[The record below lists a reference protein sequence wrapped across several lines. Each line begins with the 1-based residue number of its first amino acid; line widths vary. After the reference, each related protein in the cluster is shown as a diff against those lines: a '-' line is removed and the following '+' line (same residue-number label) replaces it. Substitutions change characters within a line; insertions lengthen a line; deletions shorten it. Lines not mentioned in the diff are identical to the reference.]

1 MENVNNSLIQASMRY
16 GVPLGMFWVF
26 KYLFYM
32 GSLKYPFLV
41 TIYWGMSFVVPYL
54 AYLLTKNTGTIWEV
68 ISVSSGHG
76 SSGYLSTSL
85 RH

>member
-16 GVPLGMFWVF
+16 GFPLGMFWVF

-54 AYLLTKNTGTIWEV
+54 AYLLTKKIQERFG
-68 ISVSSGHG
+68 
-76 SSGYLSTSL
+76 
-85 RH
+85 R